1 MATKSERVEARLS
14 PEERE
19 RIERAARFEGRSLS
33 SFMVDAA
40 IERAEHVLTERTV
53 TVVPA
58 DYFDR
63 LVAALDEPDRVPR
76 LERVAKRV
84 ARRRRIR

>member
-1 MATKSERVEARLS
+1 MSTRSERIEARLS
-14 PEERE
+14 ADERA

-33 SFMVDAA
+33 SFIVEAA
-40 IERAEHVLTERTV
+40 VERADQILAEPTV

-63 LVAALDEPDRVPR
+63 LVAALDEPGPAPR
-76 LERVAKRV
+76 LGRAADHV
-84 ARRRRIR
+84 RRNRRIE

>member
-1 MATKSERVEARLS
+1 MPTRSERVEARLS
-14 PEERE
+14 AEERA

-33 SFMVDAA
+33 SFIVEAA
-40 IERAEHVLTERTV
+40 VERADQVLADPAV

-63 LVAALDEPDRVPR
+63 LVAALDEPGRAPR
-76 LERVAKRV
+76 LEQAAKRV
-84 ARRRRIR
+84 SQDRRIG